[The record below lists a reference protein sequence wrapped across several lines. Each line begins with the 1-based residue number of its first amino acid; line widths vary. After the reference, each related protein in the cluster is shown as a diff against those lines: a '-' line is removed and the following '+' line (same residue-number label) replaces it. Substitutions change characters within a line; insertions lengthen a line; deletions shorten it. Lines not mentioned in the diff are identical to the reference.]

1 MHCTTCTRTPH
12 LDRILARQR
21 RILVTDLLL
30 WGVLAIGLMA
40 AALAG

>member
-1 MHCTTCTRTPH
+1 MHCCSATHTPH

-30 WGVLAIGLMA
+30 WGLLTVGLLA